1 MDYTSQTEQIKIAR
15 SKKMMMWFGIVSLS
29 MMFAGLTSAYI
40 VSAERRDW
48 LRDFELPQAFYISTL
63 VIVLS
68 SLSML
73 IAKSAVKSGKNTL
86 ATGSLFVTLGLGI
99 AFVVLQFV
107 GFDQI
112 IAEGYFF
119 TGSESTVT
127 TSFIYAFVISHIVH
141 VAAGILVLLVIVV
154 QQIRG
159 KYSKNQI
166 LGMELGATFW
176 HFVDILWVYLF
187 LFFMFADELIK

>member
-68 SLSML
+68 SLSMI
-73 IAKSAVKSGKNTL
+73 IAKSAVRSGKNTL
-86 ATGSLFVTLGLGI
+86 ATGSLFVTLGLGV
-99 AFVVLQFV
+99 AFVVLQFA

-141 VAAGILVLLVIVV
+141 VAARNPEKVSASE
-154 QQIRG
+154 RM
-159 KYSKNQI
+159 KNHI
-166 LGMELGATFW
+166 INFP
-176 HFVDILWVYLF
+176 
-187 LFFMFADELIK
+187 